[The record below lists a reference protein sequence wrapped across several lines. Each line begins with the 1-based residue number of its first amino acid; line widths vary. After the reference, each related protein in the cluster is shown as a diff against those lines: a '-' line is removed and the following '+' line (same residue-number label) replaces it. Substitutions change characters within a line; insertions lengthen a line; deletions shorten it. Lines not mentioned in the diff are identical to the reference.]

1 MGKDKIQYLS
11 HKEMPKGARDNARNT
26 AAKVN
31 KPVTKAVHKVY
42 NKPRFFRPKCK
53 SVARRPKLLRN
64 INSVITKEGRNNVN
78 RIMLQPVT
86 SEKNV
91 VRMEEEN
98 TLTYLV
104 PLGVNKIQ
112 IKRAAEE
119 LWKVKIKTVRTC
131 VRPDGKKKAF
141 IRLAPGSDS
150 LKVAS
155 KLGII

>member
-11 HKEMPKGARDNARNT
+11 RKQCQKELRKLPGELLPRWTSQSPRLFTRSKRPRFYRPK
-26 AAKVN
+26 
-31 KPVTKAVHKVY
+31 TKA
-42 NKPRFFRPKCK
+42 
-53 SVARRPKLLRN
+53 VARRPKLLRN
-64 INSVITKEGRNNVN
+64 IASVITKEGRNNVN

-104 PLGVNKIQ
+104 PLGVNKVQ

-119 LWKVKIKTVRTC
+119 LWKVKIRTVRTC
-131 VRPDGKKKAF
+131 VRPEGKKKAF

>member
-1 MGKDKIQYLS
+1 MGERQPNIYIQY
-11 HKEMPKGARDNARNT
+11 KMPKTQAT
-26 AAKVN
+26 AKRTASKVAQ
-31 KPVTKAVHKVY
+31 PVKKAVHKVY
-42 NKPRFFRPKCK
+42 NKPRFYKPKTRH
-53 SVARRPKLLRN
+53 VARQPKLLRRLKQ
-64 INSVITKEGRNNVN
+64 VITKPGRQSAHKV
-78 RIMLQPVT
+78 MLQPVT

-104 PLGVNKIQ
+104 PLHVNKVQ
-112 IKRAAEE
+112 VKRAAEE
-119 LWKVKIKTVRTC
+119 LWKVKIRSVRTL

>member
-1 MGKDKIQYLS
+1 MGKIKTIS
-11 HKEMPKGARDNARNT
+11 KSIPMPKAAANAR
-26 AAKVN
+26 KVASKVE

-53 SVARRPKLLRN
+53 WVARRPKLLRN
-64 INSVITKEGRNNVN
+64 INSVLTKEGRNNVN